1 MQFGLINNG
10 GQWEIPQNILNMLN
24 FSIHRD
30 YSIDWM
36 YYYNIQ
42 IYNLEDINNLV
53 DFFNGVSIEQDPTTT
68 NLYVLGVKC
77 DFAPREP
84 KEDEV
89 PF

>member
-24 FSIHRD
+24 FSVHRE

-36 YYYNIQ
+36 FYYYIE
-42 IYNLEDINNLV
+42 IFTIEDINNLV
-53 DFFNGVSIEQDPTTT
+53 DFFGKITIDVDPTTSSQ
-68 NLYVLGVKC
+68 YVIGINHDYNK
-77 DFAPREP
+77 
-84 KEDEV
+84 KEEDGEV

>member
-1 MQFGLINNG
+1 MQYGLVNYG
-10 GQWEIPQNILNMLN
+10 GKQEIPQNILNMLN
-24 FSIHRD
+24 FHVYREF
-30 YSIDWM
+30 SIDWM
-36 YYYNIQ
+36 FYYCIE

-53 DFFNGVSIEQDPTTT
+53 DFFNGISIEQDPTTT

>member
-10 GQWEIPQNILNMLN
+10 GQWEIPQNILKMLN

-53 DFFNGVSIEQDPTTT
+53 DFF
-68 NLYVLGVKC
+68 
-77 DFAPREP
+77 
-84 KEDEV
+84 
-89 PF
+89 

>member
-24 FSIHRD
+24 CHVYREFSV
-30 YSIDWM
+30 DWM
-36 YYYNIQ
+36 FYYCIE
-42 IYNLEDINNLV
+42 IYNLEEINNLV

-68 NLYVLGVKC
+68 NMYILGIKC
-77 DFAPREP
+77 DYKPSEI